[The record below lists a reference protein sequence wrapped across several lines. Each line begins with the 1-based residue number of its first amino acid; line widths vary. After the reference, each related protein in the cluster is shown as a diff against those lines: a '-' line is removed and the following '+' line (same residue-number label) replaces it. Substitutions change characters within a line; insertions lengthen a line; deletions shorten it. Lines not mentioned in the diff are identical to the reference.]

1 MAGRRKTALV
11 TGAAR
16 GIGRAIAA
24 RLARDGY
31 DLALA
36 DMGDAAEAAEE
47 CRAAGARALAVRM
60 DVTDEGSVA
69 TALAQVR
76 ASLGP
81 VLALVNNAGLH
92 ANPMVAMPDLPYAE
106 WRRLMAVNLDGM
118 FLVTSAVLP
127 DMIAAQ
133 WGRIVNISS
142 ASANALTP
150 PGMAHYIASK
160 AGAIG
165 FTRGLATDV
174 GMHGIT
180 ANAVAPSGVVTPG
193 LLEIGVAEEFM
204 DVVAQAQAIKRVMRP
219 ADVVGTVSFLAS
231 EDSAML
237 TAQVLFVDGGA
248 IRAG

>member
-1 MAGRRKTALV
+1 MAGKRKTALV

-24 RLARDGY
+24 RLARDGF

-36 DMGDAAEAAEE
+36 DMGDAQDTAAE
-47 CRAAGARALAVRM
+47 CRALGAQALPLHM
-60 DVTDEGSVA
+60 DVTDEASVA
-69 TALAQVR
+69 AAVAQLHGALGQV
-76 ASLGP
+76 A
-81 VLALVNNAGLH
+81 VLVNNAGLH
-92 ANPMVAMPDLPYAE
+92 ANPMQAMPDLSFAE

-118 FLVTSAVLP
+118 FLVTNAVLP
-127 DMIAAQ
+127 DMIAAG
-133 WGRIVNISS
+133 WGRVINISS

-174 GMHGIT
+174 GIHGIT
-180 ANAVAPSGVVTPG
+180 ANAIAPSGVVTPG

-237 TAQVLFVDGGA
+237 TAQTIFVDGGA

>member
-1 MAGRRKTALV
+1 MAERRRVALV

-24 RLARDGY
+24 RLARDGH
-31 DLALA
+31 DLCLA
-36 DMGDAAEAAEE
+36 DMADCSETVEE
-47 CRAAGARALAVRM
+47 CAAAGARAAAVRM
-60 DVTDEGSVA
+60 NVTDEASVA
-69 TALAQVR
+69 DGVEELRGA
-76 ASLGP
+76 LGP
-81 VLALVNNAGLH
+81 IAVLVNNAGLH
-92 ANPMVAMPDLPYAE
+92 ANPMQAIPELPFSE

-127 DMIAAQ
+127 DMISAQ

-174 GMHGIT
+174 GEYGIT
-180 ANAVAPSGVVTPG
+180 ANAIAPSGVVTPG
-193 LLEIGVAEEFM
+193 LMEVGVAEEFM

-219 ADVVGTVSFLAS
+219 GDVVGTAAFLAS
-231 EDSAML
+231 DDAAML
-237 TAQVLFVDGGA
+237 TAQTIFVDGGA
-248 IRAG
+248 VRAG